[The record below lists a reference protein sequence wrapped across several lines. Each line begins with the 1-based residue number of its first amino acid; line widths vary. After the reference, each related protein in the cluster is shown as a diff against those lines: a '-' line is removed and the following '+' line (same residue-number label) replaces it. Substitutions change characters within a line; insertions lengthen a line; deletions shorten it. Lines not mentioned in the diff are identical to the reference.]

1 MQISNFGAGIYWW
14 FFVSGT
20 PLGDAIQAFGDLQR
34 DGDYTLWDGGF
45 TVKLGTFSMGMG
57 KGFRT
62 LDFVESENE
71 LSQYRDYET
80 LVTFLTLAREEI
92 TSSLDDRPKGP

>member
-1 MQISNFGAGIYWW
+1 
-14 FFVSGT
+14 
-20 PLGDAIQAFGDLQR
+20 
-34 DGDYTLWDGGF
+34 
-45 TVKLGTFSMGMG
+45 MGMG